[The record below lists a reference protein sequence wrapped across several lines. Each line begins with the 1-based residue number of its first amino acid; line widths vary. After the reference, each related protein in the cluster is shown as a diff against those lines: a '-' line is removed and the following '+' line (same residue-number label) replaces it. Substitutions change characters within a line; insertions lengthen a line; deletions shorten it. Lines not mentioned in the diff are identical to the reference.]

1 MAQYSWTYQG
11 SSGTNTAYLDAA
23 LPTSVIFRGDTA
35 ELVMPDIKA
44 RHTQG
49 VNARYYY
56 DCSCA
61 LALGAGKYDINLPY
75 AGPSPTVALGA
86 WGTLKGFTKTLET
99 SYFFDASNPTERIYP
114 AYFRTNGFNSYIA
127 NYGTAGTWTNSF
139 SLGAIDLIL
148 DVPPTFSYDPLT
160 IDTPWIYTGLTT
172 ASVDVDNLTAY
183 YGGYITEAKLT
194 IGNQTAILTG
204 DDTDILSSGTLSI
217 LLNAVGTFT
226 PTLTVTD
233 SRGQVKTETLE
244 SITVLGY
251 VNPSVS
257 LGIERTDNTGAPAD
271 EGTYAVLTA
280 KFTFTDAVAT
290 LSEPVV
296 TGGTSVTW
304 YTTRS
309 SAGVVSNSV
318 DWNDTSGISSGDT
331 LYGLVG
337 TFSPNQSYV
346 ISVEPKDSKGTGTS
360 VSITLATAFFTID
373 FLAGGHGIAFGKPA
387 VTDDLFECDLDAQFN
402 KHVNVGG
409 DFIAQDMNAQ
419 EVQDFIDSLNVG
431 GGGTAVDLVVEQGT
445 SGIWAYRKWSSGIAE
460 CWGHWETGAFAG
472 TLVNN
477 WYCRVH
483 GPIAFPVGLFAAA
496 PYVNFSLTYWN
507 TGYFWGGVRTVSKD
521 QFSIHTINNS
531 AGSSTAA
538 GDFYAIGRWK

>member
-1 MAQYSWTYQG
+1 MASRTITCNDYSTAWTTVINYQNIEITG
-11 SSGTNTAYLDAA
+11 DTFKLSDMFTGVTGKWAYRTSGDWDKYPTAKADVSIAWSQSGNYPWTFEKNYKRPFTNYGETWLKNTTKDLYIYNDENPDINTAL
-23 LPTSVIFRGDTA
+23 
-35 ELVMPDIKA
+35 
-44 RHTQG
+44 
-49 VNARYYY
+49 
-56 DCSCA
+56 
-61 LALGAGKYDINLPY
+61 
-75 AGPSPTVALGA
+75 
-86 WGTLKGFTKTLET
+86 
-99 SYFFDASNPTERIYP
+99 FFNSNNPTDRTVTPTLSAMGSFEKEEGWGAEYP
-114 AYFRTNGFNSYIA
+114 
-127 NYGTAGTWTNSF
+127 SF
-139 SLGAIDLIL
+139 SWQRNTYGDLVL
-148 DVPPTFSYDPLT
+148 NVPPTFSYDPVAY
-160 IDTPWIYTGLTT
+160 DTPWIYAGLTT
-172 ASVDVDNLTAY
+172 ASVDLDDITAY

-194 IGNQTAILTG
+194 IGSQTAILTG

-309 SAGVVSNSV
+309 SAGVVSNPV

-346 ISVEPKDSKGTGTS
+346 ISVEPKDSEGTGTS

-402 KHVNVGG
+402 KDVSIGRALTVTETASTENLLLQLDTSGASG
-409 DFIAQDMNAQ
+409 T
-419 EVQDFIDSLNVG
+419 IDDDIY
-431 GGGTAVDLVVEQGT
+431 ADLVALGWDTDV
-445 SGIWAYRKWSSGIAE
+445 I
-460 CWGHWETGAFAG
+460 
-472 TLVNN
+472 V
-477 WYCRVH
+477 
-483 GPIAFPVGLFAAA
+483 
-496 PYVNFSLTYWN
+496 
-507 TGYFWGGVRTVSKD
+507 
-521 QFSIHTINNS
+521 
-531 AGSSTAA
+531 
-538 GDFYAIGRWK
+538 